1 MKLNKIYE
9 KYRRQRDGRYQL
21 QVIDLWA
28 EAKTIEDAEELD
40 VSDFSVDLY
49 INKEFVGD
57 ISFVLEN
64 AGVLSELVYQ
74 TDWGLEYKLALAAE
88 KEMKADELLTAKKDN
103 Q

>member
-28 EAKTIEDAEELD
+28 EAKTMEEAEDLG
-40 VSDFSVDLY
+40 VSDFSADLY
-49 INKEFVGD
+49 INREFIGD
-57 ISFVLEN
+57 ISFVLDN
-64 AGVLSELVYQ
+64 AGVLSEMVYQ
-74 TDWGLEYKLALAAE
+74 TDWVLVYKEALADEEDA
-88 KEMKADELLTAKKDN
+88 KGDELFTAKKDN

>member
-40 VSDFSVDLY
+40 VSDFNADLY
-49 INKEFVGD
+49 IDGKFICD
-57 ISFVLEN
+57 ISFALDN
-64 AGVLSELVYQ
+64 AEVLSEMVYQ